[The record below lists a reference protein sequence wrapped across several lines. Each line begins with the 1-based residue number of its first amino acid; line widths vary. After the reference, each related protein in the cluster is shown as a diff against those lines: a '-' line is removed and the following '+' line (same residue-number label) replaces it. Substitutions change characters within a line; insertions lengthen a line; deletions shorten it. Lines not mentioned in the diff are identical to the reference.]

1 MRLKS
6 TLSALGIAAT
16 LIVGADYA
24 AMAAT
29 GGSFI
34 LGNANTAST
43 KTTLSRT
50 TVGPTLQLNAQ
61 PGSAPLIVNSGVKA
75 NNLNVDR
82 LDGLDSTQFATR
94 SRVTAITPP
103 GCQQL
108 PTVTSSFQKIANLG
122 TFTKAASDTMAE
134 VNFATT
140 LYTASSTGTGTVFE
154 LRIDDKQT
162 TLGKAT
168 ALTRQP
174 GAYITADLQG
184 IFPGLAAG
192 THTVS
197 IWALSTNGNATQAMY
212 DAGCF
217 NSVGANNVYVE
228 EFR

>member
-6 TLSALGIAAT
+6 TLGAFGIAAMMVAG
-16 LIVGADYA
+16 LDYMA
-24 AMAAT
+24 LAAT
-29 GGSFI
+29 GDSFI
-34 LGNANTAST
+34 LGQSNTAST
-43 KTTLSRT
+43 TTTLTRT
-50 TVGPTLQLNAQ
+50 TNGTALAVNAQ
-61 PGSAPLIVNSGVKA
+61 PGQQPLRVNSTVKA
-75 NNLNVDR
+75 TNLNADL
-82 LDGLDSTQFATR
+82 LDGLDSTRFATR
-94 SRVTAITPP
+94 TRMMAFTPP

-108 PTVTSSFQKIANLG
+108 PTVTSTFQKIANLG
-122 TFTKAASDTMAE
+122 TFTKAAADTMAE
-134 VNFATT
+134 VNFSTT

-168 ALTRQP
+168 ALTRDP
-174 GAYITADLQG
+174 GKFITAHLQG
-184 IFPGLAAG
+184 VFPGLSAG

-217 NSVGANNVYVE
+217 NSANVNNVYVE

>member
-6 TLSALGIAAT
+6 SLSALGIAAT
-16 LIVGADYA
+16 LVVGADYMA
-24 AMAAT
+24 FAAT

-43 KTTLSRT
+43 TTTLTRT
-50 TVGPTLQLNAQ
+50 TAGTTLQLNAQ
-61 PGSAPLIVNSGVKA
+61 AGSAPLVVNNGVKA
-75 NNLNVDR
+75 TNLNVDR

-94 SRVTAITPP
+94 SRVMAFQPP

-122 TFTKAASDTMAE
+122 TFTKAAADTMAE
-134 VNFATT
+134 VNFSTT

-154 LRIDDKQT
+154 LRIDDQPT

-168 ALTRQP
+168 ALTRDP
-174 GAYITADLQG
+174 GKFITAHLQG
-184 IFPGLAAG
+184 VFPGLAAG

-217 NSVGANNVYVE
+217 NSAGVNNVYVE

>member
-6 TLSALGIAAT
+6 TLGALGIAVAMV
-16 LIVGADYA
+16 VGLDYMA
-24 AMAAT
+24 FAAT

-34 LGNANTAST
+34 LGNSNTAST
-43 KTTLSRT
+43 VTSLTRTSNGTTLA
-50 TVGPTLQLNAQ
+50 LNAQ
-61 PGSAPLIVNSGVKA
+61 PGQQPLKVNSTVKA
-75 NNLNVDR
+75 TNLNADL
-82 LDGLDSTQFATR
+82 LDGLDSSRFATR
-94 SRVTAITPP
+94 TRVMAFTPP

-108 PTVTSSFQKIANLG
+108 PAVTSSFQKIANLG
-122 TFTKAASDTMAE
+122 TFTKAAADTMAE
-134 VNFATT
+134 VNFSTT
-140 LYTASSTGTGTVFE
+140 LFTQSSTGTGTVFE

-174 GAYITADLQG
+174 GAFITAHLQG
-184 IFPGLAAG
+184 VFPGLSSG

-217 NSVGANNVYVE
+217 NSANVNNVYVE

>member
-6 TLSALGIAAT
+6 TLAATGIALMAV
-16 LIVGADYA
+16 VGLDYVSF
-24 AMAAT
+24 AAT

-43 KTTLSRT
+43 TTTLSRT
-50 TVGPTLQLNAQ
+50 TNGTTLSLNAQ
-61 PGSAPLIVNSGVKA
+61 PGQQPLRVNSTVKA
-75 NNLNVDR
+75 TNLNADL
-82 LDGLDSTQFATR
+82 LDGLDSTSFATK
-94 SRVTAITPP
+94 SRVSAFTPP

-122 TFTKAASDTMAE
+122 TFTKLSSSTMARI
-134 VNFATT
+134 NFSTT
-140 LYTASSTGTGTVFE
+140 LFTASSTGTGTVFE
-154 LRIDDKQT
+154 LRVDDQPT
-162 TLGKAT
+162 ALGKAT

-174 GAYITADLQG
+174 GVFITADLEG
-184 IFPGLAAG
+184 VFPNLAAG
-192 THTVS
+192 AHTVS